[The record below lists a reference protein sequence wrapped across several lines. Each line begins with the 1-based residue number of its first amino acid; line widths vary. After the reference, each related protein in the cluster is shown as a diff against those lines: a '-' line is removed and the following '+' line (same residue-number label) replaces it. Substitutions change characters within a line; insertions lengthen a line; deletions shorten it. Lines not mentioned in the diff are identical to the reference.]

1 MLSLFDKP
9 ARIKCIYLPA
19 GVFNPYS
26 GVKTSILMLD
36 KNLAKKTNKILFAK
50 INNDGFGLG
59 AQRREVKG
67 SDLPLALEV
76 IKRYKQSIIE
86 NKDFEFNAD
95 EAKFASLVE
104 KTKIAES
111 GDYNL
116 SGDRYKE
123 ALVYSGKWNFV
134 ELGNVCEILNGY
146 AFKSENYVKDGIR
159 VLRITNV
166 QKGVIVDENPKFYS
180 LDTKESIEQYKLV
193 KDDLLMSLTGNVGR
207 VGLLPNYLLPAALN
221 QRVACLRNNGE
232 KVDKRFLFHLLN
244 QDIFEQSCIASSK
257 GIAQKNLSTVWLSN
271 YKIPLPPLEVQE
283 QIVVELDNYQKII
296 DGARQVVEN
305 YKPHIDIDPD
315 WEMVELG
322 KVCKPE
328 YGFTERAKEKGD
340 VRFVRITDI
349 GQDGKLIN
357 DEKKYIDL
365 TATAKKYLLK
375 KGDVLVARTGATF
388 GKTMM
393 FNEDYEAVFAS
404 FLIRLVFLSKKITPD
419 YYWVFAQSQSYWDQ
433 ANSLMTGGGQPQFN
447 GNAIKKIKLPMPS
460 IDSQREI
467 VAQVEQEQ
475 KIIDANKK
483 LIEMYEQKVKDRI
496 AKVWGEKVV

>member
-1 MLSLFDKP
+1 MFDKP

-95 EAKFASLVE
+95 EAKLASLIE
-104 KTKIAES
+104 KKIIAES

-116 SGDRYKE
+116 GGDRYKE